1 MVSRIKFDGEV
12 PSESALT
19 SYYTTNLREGD
30 IKNMFDSSIEDGNYI
45 AWNKPIPVGTQ
56 LFTIEA
62 ESPVSEIEIVNWRPT
77 YAPGWRILEDG
88 IEVFKA
94 TSNEGDAETPNPATY
109 TYTLERDSP
118 PPSPPPAEATTD
130 ELEITFDDEG
140 NVASAFLHEPPH
152 PPPLPT
158 PPPPSPPSPPPEY
171 FILIIFLSNLS

>member
-1 MVSRIKFDGEV
+1 MFRTRNNILSIACVVATAALLESANAISYTFEIAVENAHDIIGPVISRIKFDGEI
-12 PSESALT
+12 PSESDLT

-94 TSNEGDAETPNPATY
+94 TSNEGDAGTPSPATY

-118 PPSPPPAEATTD
+118 PPSPPPACLLYT
-130 ELEITFDDEG
+130 
-140 NVASAFLHEPPH
+140 S
-152 PPPLPT
+152 
-158 PPPPSPPSPPPEY
+158 PSPRD
-171 FILIIFLSNLS
+171 